1 MKCEQVQEIFPE
13 LQEHPERYPE
23 ANEHLVSCS
32 SCKTLFH
39 IFEGFSDDTP
49 VTIDPVKRDMNFIS
63 INKKMR
69 RHDRVVLSRRITS
82 VAAVFMLAIVTIFNI
97 NQSSNISI
105 ADLSDDVLYLQSE
118 SSMVPEVSMDQN
130 AIIEYLAQ
138 YENIE
143 SLGNIF

>member
-13 LQEHPERYPE
+13 LLDSPE
-23 ANEHLVSCS
+23 AFPAARKHLESCS

-39 IFEGFSDDTP
+39 IFTEFSDDAP
-49 VTIDPVKRDMNFIS
+49 VSIDPLKRDVNFMNIQ
-63 INKKMR
+63 KKMR
-69 RHDRVVLSRRITS
+69 RYDRIVVSRRISS
-82 VAAVFMLAIVTIFNI
+82 VAAIFLFAVVAIFNI
-97 NQSSNISI
+97 NQSSNVSI
-105 ADLSDDVLYLQSE
+105 ADISDDVLYLQSE

-143 SLGNIF
+143 SLGNLF

>member
-13 LQEHPERYPE
+13 LQGSPESFPE
-23 ANEHLVSCS
+23 AREHLENCS

-39 IFEGFSDDTP
+39 IFKGLLDDAA
-49 VTIDPVKRDMNFIS
+49 VSIDPLKRDVNFMNIQ
-63 INKKMR
+63 KKMR
-69 RHDRVVLSRRITS
+69 RHDRIVITRRISS
-82 VAAVFMLAIVTIFNI
+82 VAAIFLLAIVSIFNI

-105 ADLSDDVLYLQSE
+105 ADISDDVLYLQSE
-118 SSMVPEVSMDQN
+118 SSMVPEVSMDQD

>member
-1 MKCEQVQEIFPE
+1 
-13 LQEHPERYPE
+13 
-23 ANEHLVSCS
+23 
-32 SCKTLFH
+32 
-39 IFEGFSDDTP
+39 
-49 VTIDPVKRDMNFIS
+49 
-63 INKKMR
+63 
-69 RHDRVVLSRRITS
+69 
-82 VAAVFMLAIVTIFNI
+82 VFMLAIVTIFNI

>member
-23 ANEHLVSCS
+23 ANEHLASCS

>member
-23 ANEHLVSCS
+23 AQEHLANCS

-39 IFEGFSDDTP
+39 IFEGFSDDAP
-49 VTIDPVKRDMNFIS
+49 VSIDPIKREMNFIT

-69 RHDRVVLSRRITS
+69 RHDRIVVSRRIGS
-82 VAAVFMLAIVTIFNI
+82 IAAVFLFAIVTIFNI
-97 NQSSNISI
+97 NQPSTVSI
-105 ADLSDDVLYLQSE
+105 ADISDDVLYLNSE
-118 SSMVPEVSMDQN
+118 SSMVPETSMDKD
-130 AIIEYLAQ
+130 AIIEYLVQ
-138 YENIE
+138 NEHIE